1 MQVIPVMKKQVTP
14 VMSNY
19 ISDIDAIVSFLDYYN
34 EDDGLRRFF
43 LRKFSH
49 PEKLYW
55 LDEETDFRV
64 DFLFI
69 SSDEA
74 KIFWVN
80 NLKKYSHL
88 YVFAILYHWGKK
100 YSNNNTVKTRY
111 KKFITDYFPKIK
123 ENCESFKSNI
133 DTIHPSVIKDLG
145 SAIDYFLW
153 VTEKKSPFLIYYAYK
168 NGIPTEDLYIQY
180 ADIFNDSLTKE
191 NKPDIINIMEFL
203 STTDIVVDDVKCL
216 CIYIASLFPELNGD
230 TRKINYIIRND
241 LSLSMKWDRAHFY
254 LYVFE
259 TLQFFESIFSK
270 EETNSSISISFLEEV
285 SSEIV
290 KEQAKLSEVER
301 YRYLTPLTLLKTKRL
316 NKEIIEQ
323 SNNVDK
329 HEWRIIA
336 KLYSN
341 DIYVGE
347 EFLQG
352 YSPDNY
358 WTRLPFSRK
367 ADLNWSFYKRVQDKS
382 INLRIEFFKVMT
394 SSNYDSYTSPIL
406 IESYTWSVNVKK
418 NLWEKLN
425 YSGEPC
431 LSITATIE
439 FRVSE
444 NENFIV
450 NNINWNCDKIWT
462 SIDSGYTYGESDPL
476 SLTNYIP

>member
-1 MQVIPVMKKQVTP
+1 MKGNTNLQKQVSP
-14 VMSNY
+14 MMSNY
-19 ISDIDAIVSFLDYYN
+19 MPDIDAIVSFLDYYS
-34 EDDGLRRFF
+34 EDDGLRRFL

-55 LDEETDFRV
+55 LDEETDSRV

-74 KIFWVN
+74 KQFWIN
-80 NLKKYSHL
+80 NLKKYSYL
-88 YVFAILYHWGKK
+88 YVFAILYHWWKK
-100 YSNNNTVKTRY
+100 YSDNNTVSTRY
-111 KKFITDYFPKIK
+111 KKYFADYSPKIK

-145 SAIDYFLW
+145 LAIDYFLW
-153 VTEKKSPFLIYYAYK
+153 ITEKISPFLIYYVDKYT
-168 NGIPTEDLYIQY
+168 IPTEDLYIQY
-180 ADIFNDSLTKE
+180 TDIFNDSLTKG
-191 NKPDIINIMEFL
+191 NKPDPIKIVEFL
-203 STTDIVVDDVKCL
+203 STTDIVVEDVKCL

-230 TRKINYIIRND
+230 IRKINDIIRND
-241 LSLSMKWDRAHFY
+241 LHLSMKWDQTHIY

-259 TLQFFESIFSK
+259 TLQYFDSVFSH
-270 EETNSSISISFLEEV
+270 EETSSPISILFLEAV

-290 KEQAKLSEVER
+290 KEQSKLSDVEQH
-301 YRYLTPLTLLKTKRL
+301 RYLTPLTLLKTKRL
-316 NKEIIEQ
+316 NEEIIEQ

-341 DIYVGE
+341 DIYAGE

-358 WTRLPFSRK
+358 WTKLPFSRK
-367 ADLNWSFYKRVQDKS
+367 AELRWSFYKRKQDES
-382 INLRIEFFKVMT
+382 IDLRIVFFKVMT
-394 SSNYDSYTSPIL
+394 SSNDVSSTNPKHIG
-406 IESYTWSVNVKK
+406 SYTWSVSVKK

-431 LSITATIE
+431 LSITVKIE
-439 FRVSE
+439 FRISE
-444 NENFIV
+444 NEDFIV
-450 NNINWNCDKIWT
+450 DNIRWNCDKIWT
-462 SIDSGYTYGESDPL
+462 SIDSKYTYGESDPL
-476 SLTNYIP
+476 SQTNYIP